1 LICVFNFS
9 CYHSDHADLNNPVV
23 IRTRSRSFNVN
34 KCKYLGDHS
43 KSFYHLNSMALIQ
56 YEDMRLVVQRVKSAS
71 VTVVDTKEVVGK
83 IGKGLFILVG
93 VGEGDLENEAIA
105 FAEKL
110 AKMRIMSDKEDKMNL
125 SVKDIAADILCVSQF
140 TLYADTRGGN
150 RPSFIKAAKP
160 ETAEKLYKLFVETLS
175 NLGITVQTGK
185 FGAYMKINAVLDGPV
200 TIVL

>member
-1 LICVFNFS
+1 
-9 CYHSDHADLNNPVV
+9 
-23 IRTRSRSFNVN
+23 
-34 KCKYLGDHS
+34 
-43 KSFYHLNSMALIQ
+43 MALIQ

-160 ETAEKLYKLFVETLS
+160 EIAQRVYDHFVEKLRNLDVKVETGS
-175 NLGITVQTGK
+175 
-185 FGAYMKINAVLDGPV
+185 FGDYMKIRAELDGPV
-200 TIVL
+200 TIII